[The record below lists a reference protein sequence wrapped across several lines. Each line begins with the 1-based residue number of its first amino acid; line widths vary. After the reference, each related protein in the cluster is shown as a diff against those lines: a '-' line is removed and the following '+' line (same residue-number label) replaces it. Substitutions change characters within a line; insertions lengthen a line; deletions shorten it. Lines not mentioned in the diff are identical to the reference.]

1 MEFPNQERP
10 ILNMEFPNQLNPSQV
25 LDLEAEVS
33 IEEIKKIP
41 NAKLV
46 KDFRP
51 ISLIGS
57 LYKIITKILAN
68 RIMLVLGDL
77 VNEVQLAFVADR
89 QILDGP
95 FILNEVY
102 PWCKEKKKQSFILK
116 VDFEKAY
123 DFVHWDYLHDVLRK
137 FGFGDRWCG
146 WIYECLRTSRGSV
159 LVNGSP
165 TKEFQFFKGLK
176 QGDPLAPFLFILVME
191 SLHISFNRVVEAGLF
206 QGIVLNSSTQLSHL
220 FFADDVVFMG
230 QWNSNNIDTIIHV
243 LKCFHLASGLNINL
257 GKSKLMGIAVNDVI
271 NAWDDIVDKLVVRLS
286 KWKMKTLSIGGR
298 LTLLKAVLGA
308 MVELNCKKAIWVKW
322 CNVLASKEKGGLE
335 VHAVKMQGF
344 DILNYMQKKIGNG
357 KDTFF
362 WDDVWLG
369 DTPLKYRFPRVYS
382 LEVNKHA
389 DVASKMSQVN
399 LSASLRRCPRGGA
412 EQSQM
417 GELIAL
423 LNDVVL
429 GVMDDRWCWALDGMG
444 EFSVASVR
452 KALDALRLSCVSSQ
466 TRWIKEVPIKVN
478 VLAWKVRLN
487 CLPSRLNLSRRGLP
501 IPSILC
507 SMCGVAIESSSHI
520 FFGCSEIWLNN
531 IRMPSKL
538 KKLLEGVCFVFWWH
552 LWAYRNKLIF
562 GVVPPL
568 KADIFDSVV
577 LLSFNWCRFRCKGTF
592 RWNDW
597 FKNSHLISL

>member
-95 FILNEVY
+95 FILNESGGSGFVPSKRCGCGVLHTPFTY
-102 PWCKEKKKQSFILK
+102 LGSK
-116 VDFEKAY
+116 V
-123 DFVHWDYLHDVLRK
+123 
-137 FGFGDRWCG
+137 GGNM
-146 WIYECLRTSRGSV
+146 SR
-159 LVNGSP
+159 
-165 TKEFQFFKGLK
+165 
-176 QGDPLAPFLFILVME
+176 
-191 SLHISFNRVVEAGLF
+191 
-206 QGIVLNSSTQLSHL
+206 
-220 FFADDVVFMG
+220 
-230 QWNSNNIDTIIHV
+230 
-243 LKCFHLASGLNINL
+243 
-257 GKSKLMGIAVNDVI
+257 I

-308 MVELNCKKAIWVKW
+308 MYVYHMFIFKVPMKVLHRMESIRSRFFNRVELNCKKAIWVKW
-322 CNVLASKEKGGLE
+322 CNVLASKEKGGL
-335 VHAVKMQGF
+335 
-344 DILNYMQKKIGNG
+344 
-357 KDTFF
+357 
-362 WDDVWLG
+362 
-369 DTPLKYRFPRVYS
+369 
-382 LEVNKHA
+382 
-389 DVASKMSQVN
+389 
-399 LSASLRRCPRGGA
+399 ASLRRCPRGGA

-466 TRWIKEVPIKVN
+466 TRWIKEVPIKWN
-478 VLAWKVRLN
+478 VGFSDLR
-487 CLPSRLNLSRRGLP
+487 
-501 IPSILC
+501 
-507 SMCGVAIESSSHI
+507 
-520 FFGCSEIWLNN
+520 
-531 IRMPSKL
+531 
-538 KKLLEGVCFVFWWH
+538 
-552 LWAYRNKLIF
+552 
-562 GVVPPL
+562 
-568 KADIFDSVV
+568 
-577 LLSFNWCRFRCKGTF
+577 SFE
-592 RWNDW
+592 D
-597 FKNSHLISL
+597 